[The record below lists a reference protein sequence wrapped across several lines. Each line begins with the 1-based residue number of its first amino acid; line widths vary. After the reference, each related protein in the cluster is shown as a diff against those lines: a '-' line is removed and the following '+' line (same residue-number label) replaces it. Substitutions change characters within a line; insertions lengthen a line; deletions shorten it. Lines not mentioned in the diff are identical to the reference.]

1 MELERSTNTPMKSLL
16 YIGLDVHKESISI
29 AVAEP
34 GRNGEIRSVGKISN
48 SLHAFEKVIARL
60 RQQYGG
66 EAELHFCYEAGP
78 CGFVLVRRLLQ
89 LGHHCI
95 VVAPSK
101 IPRGSG
107 DKIKTDRRDAEKLAR
122 AHRAG
127 DLEAIYIPEA
137 TDEAIRDLCRAR
149 TDAVDDQRR
158 ARQRLKAFLL
168 QHGYAYQ
175 GRGHW
180 GQAHMRYLR
189 ELVLPHPAM
198 KIILEECLMAVTDAG
213 SRIERCERAMTA
225 LLDNW
230 RLKPA
235 VEALMAFKGFQI
247 VAAMIKISEI
257 GALPRFDHPRQ
268 LMAYLGLVP
277 SESTSS
283 TQRRQGGITKCG
295 NPHARWL
302 LIECSQHY
310 ATPPKVS
317 KELSRRQEGQSAA
330 ICKISWKAQNRLYHR
345 FTKLAARRVH
355 RNKIVVAIARE
366 LVGFIW
372 EALKDLPCYQ
382 AAPSQSGAA

>member
-1 MELERSTNTPMKSLL
+1 MKKLL
-16 YIGLDVHKESISI
+16 YIGLDVHKESIAV
-29 AVAEP
+29 AVAES
-34 GRNGEIRSVGKISN
+34 GRNGEIRSLGKMSN
-48 SLHAFEKVIARL
+48 SLHALDKLIARL
-60 RQQYGG
+60 RKQYG
-66 EAELHFCYEAGP
+66 ADVKLHFCYEAGP
-78 CGFVLVRRLLQ
+78 CGFVLVRRLVQ
-89 LGHHCI
+89 LGHECI

-107 DKIKTDRRDAEKLAR
+107 DKIKTDRRDAEKLAK

-175 GRGHW
+175 GKGHW

-198 KIILEECLMAVTDAG
+198 KAILEEDLMAVTDAG
-213 SRIERCERAMTA
+213 ARVARCEAAMKD
-225 LLDNW
+225 LLETW

-247 VAAMIKISEI
+247 VAAMITVSEL

-268 LMAYLGLVP
+268 LMGYLGLIP
-277 SESTSS
+277 SEATSS
-283 TQRRQGGITKCG
+283 KKRRQGAITKCG

-317 KELSRRQEGQSAA
+317 KELSRRQEGQPAGVL
-330 ICKISWKAQNRLYHR
+330 KISWSAQNRLHR
-345 FTKLAARRVH
+345 RLMHLLARRVH
-355 RNKIVVAIARE
+355 RNKALVAVARE
-366 LVGFIW
+366 LIGFIW
-372 EALKDLPCYQ
+372 EALRDLPCYQ
-382 AAPSQSGAA
+382 SEPLAEHRAA

>member
-1 MELERSTNTPMKSLL
+1 MKKLL

-34 GRNGEIRSVGKISN
+34 GRDGEIRSYGKICN
-48 SLHAFEKVIARL
+48 NLQTMEKAIARL
-60 RQQYGG
+60 RKQYGKDV
-66 EAELHFCYEAGP
+66 ELHFCYEAGP

-101 IPRGSG
+101 IPRQSG
-107 DKIKTDRRDAEKLAR
+107 DKIKTDRRDAEKLAK

-127 DLEAIYIPEA
+127 DLDAIYIPEA

-175 GRGHW
+175 GKGHW

-198 KIILEECLMAVTDAG
+198 KTILEECLMAVNDAG
-213 SRIERCERAMTA
+213 ARVSRCEQAMSD
-225 LLDNW
+225 LLETW

-247 VAAMIKISEI
+247 VAAMITVSEL
-257 GALPRFDHPRQ
+257 GALPRFEHPRQ

-277 SESTSS
+277 SESSS
-283 TQRRQGGITKCG
+283 SLKRRQGAITKCG

-310 ATPPKVS
+310 AKPPKVS
-317 KELSRRQEGQSAA
+317 KELSCRQEGQPTAVL
-330 ICKISWKAQNRLYHR
+330 KISWKAQNRLHR
-345 FTKLAARRVH
+345 RLMNLLARRVH
-355 RNKIVVAIARE
+355 RNKALVAVARE
-366 LVGFIW
+366 LAGFIW
-372 EALKDLPCYQ
+372 EALRELPCYQ
-382 AAPSQSGAA
+382 ATPAEKPNAA

>member
-1 MELERSTNTPMKSLL
+1 MKNLL
-16 YIGLDVHKESISI
+16 YIGLDVHKDSIAI

-34 GRNGEIRSVGKISN
+34 GRAGEVRSLGIMSN
-48 SLHAFEKVIARL
+48 SLHSVEKLIARL
-60 RQQYGG
+60 RKQYGK
-66 EAELHFCYEAGP
+66 EVELHFCYEAGP

-89 LGHHCI
+89 LGHDCI

-107 DKIKTDRRDAEKLAR
+107 DKVKTDRRDAEKLAKS
-122 AHRAG
+122 HRAG

-149 TDAVDDQRR
+149 TDAVSDQRR

-175 GRGHW
+175 GSGNW
-180 GQAHMRYLR
+180 NQAHMRYLR

-198 KIILEECLMAVTDAG
+198 KTILEEDLMAVTDAG
-213 SRIERCERAMTA
+213 ARIERCEQAMSD
-225 LLDNW
+225 LLTSW

-235 VEALMAFKGFQI
+235 VDALMAFKGFQI
-247 VAAMIKISEI
+247 VAAMIKVSEI
-257 GALPRFDHPRQ
+257 GPLPRFDHPRQ
-268 LMAYLGLVP
+268 LMSFLGLVP
-277 SESTSS
+277 GESSS
-283 TQRRQGGITKCG
+283 GGTRRQGAITKCG

-310 ATPPKVS
+310 AKPPKVS
-317 KELSRRQEGQSAA
+317 KELSRRQEGIDPS
-330 ICKISWKAQNRLYHR
+330 ILKISWKAQNRLYSR
-345 FTKLAARRVH
+345 FNRLAARRLH
-355 RNKIVVAIARE
+355 RNKILVAIARE

-372 EALKDLPCYQ
+372 EALRNLPCYQ
-382 AAPSQSGAA
+382 SQSPSHQSAA

>member
-1 MELERSTNTPMKSLL
+1 MKDLL
-16 YIGLDVHKESISI
+16 YIGLDVHKDSVSI

-34 GRNGEIRSVGKISN
+34 GRDGEIRSCGKIGN
-48 SLHAFEKVIARL
+48 NLQAMEKAIARL
-60 RQQYGG
+60 RKQYGQ
-66 EAELHFCYEAGP
+66 EVELHFCYEAGP
-78 CGFVLVRRLLQ
+78 CGFVLVRRLHQ

-101 IPRGSG
+101 IARASG

-175 GRGHW
+175 GKGHW
-180 GQAHMRYLR
+180 GQAHLRYLR

-198 KIILEECLMAVTDAG
+198 KTILEECLMAVTDAG
-213 SRIERCERAMTA
+213 ARVSRCEQAMA
-225 LLDNW
+225 DLLPAW

-235 VEALMAFKGFQI
+235 VEALMAFRGFQI
-247 VAAMIKISEI
+247 VAAMITVSEL
-257 GALPRFDHPRQ
+257 GALPRFGHPRQ

-277 SESTSS
+277 SEATSS
-283 TQRRQGGITKCG
+283 TKRRQGGITKCG

-310 ATPPKVS
+310 AMAPKVS
-317 KELSRRQEGQSAA
+317 KELSRRQEGQPPAVL
-330 ICKISWKAQNRLYHR
+330 KTSWAAQNRLHSR
-345 FTKLAARRVH
+345 LMRLLARRVH
-355 RNKIVVAIARE
+355 RSKALVAVARE
-366 LVGFIW
+366 LTGFIW
-372 EALKDLPCYQ
+372 EALRDLPCYHATPETGPK
-382 AAPSQSGAA
+382 AA

>member
-1 MELERSTNTPMKSLL
+1 MKNLL

-34 GRNGEIRSVGKISN
+34 GRDGEIRSYGKISN
-48 SLHAFEKVIARL
+48 TIHAVEKTIARL
-60 RQQYGG
+60 RKQYGRDV
-66 EAELHFCYEAGP
+66 ELHFCYEAGP
-78 CGFVLVRRLLQ
+78 CGFVLVRRLTQ

-107 DKIKTDRRDAEKLAR
+107 DKIKTDRRDAEKLAKS
-122 AHRAG
+122 HRAG
-127 DLEAIYIPEA
+127 DLDAIYIPEA

-168 QHGYAYQ
+168 QHGYPYQ
-175 GRGHW
+175 GKGHW

-198 KIILEECLMAVTDAG
+198 KTILEECLMAVNDAG
-213 SRIERCERAMTA
+213 ARVARCEQAMA
-225 LLDNW
+225 DLLETW

-235 VEALMAFKGFQI
+235 VDALMAFKGFKI
-247 VAAMIKISEI
+247 VAAMIKVSEI
-257 GALPRFDHPRQ
+257 GILPRFEHPRQ
-268 LMAYLGLVP
+268 LMGYLGLVP
-277 SESTSS
+277 SEATSS
-283 TQRRQGGITKCG
+283 TKRRQGAITKCG
-295 NPHARWL
+295 NPHARWI

-310 ATPPKVS
+310 AKPPKVS
-317 KELSRRQEGQSAA
+317 KELSRRQEGQPDSVL
-330 ICKISWKAQNRLYHR
+330 KISWKAQNRLHR
-345 FTKLAARRVH
+345 RFNKLAARRVH
-355 RNKIVVAIARE
+355 RNKILVAIARE

-372 EALKDLPCYQ
+372 EALRDLPCYR
-382 AAPSQSGAA
+382 AVPASK

>member
-1 MELERSTNTPMKSLL
+1 MKNLL
-16 YIGLDVHKESISI
+16 YIGLDVHKDSISI

-34 GRNGEIRSVGKISN
+34 GRDGEIRSQGKMSN
-48 SLHAFEKVIARL
+48 SLHAVDKFIARL
-60 RQQYGG
+60 RKQYGSDV
-66 EAELHFCYEAGP
+66 ELHFCYEAGP
-78 CGFVLVRRLLQ
+78 CGFVLVRRLTQ
-89 LGHHCI
+89 LGHQCI

-107 DKIKTDRRDAEKLAR
+107 DKVKTDRRDAEKLAR

-127 DLEAIYIPEA
+127 DLEAIYIPET

-149 TDAVDDQRR
+149 TDAVDDLRR

-175 GRGHW
+175 GKAHW

-198 KIILEECLMAVTDAG
+198 KAILEECLMAVNDAG
-213 SRIERCERAMTA
+213 ARVSRCEQAMA
-225 LLDNW
+225 DLLPTW
-230 RLKPA
+230 RLRPA

-247 VAAMIKISEI
+247 VAAMITVSEL

-283 TQRRQGGITKCG
+283 TNRRQGGITKCG

-310 ATPPKVS
+310 AMPPKVS
-317 KELSRRQEGQSAA
+317 KQLSHRQEGQPDSVL
-330 ICKISWKAQNRLYHR
+330 KISWKAQNRLHR
-345 FTKLAARRVH
+345 RLMNLLARRVH
-355 RNKIVVAIARE
+355 RNKALVAVARE
-366 LVGFIW
+366 LTGFIW
-372 EALKDLPCYQ
+372 EVLRDLPCYQ
-382 AAPSQSGAA
+382 AETSTRKPAA

>member
-1 MELERSTNTPMKSLL
+1 MKNIL
-16 YIGLDVHKESISI
+16 YIGLDVHKDSIAI

-34 GRNGEIRSVGKISN
+34 GRDGEIRSLGKMSN
-48 SLHAFEKVIARL
+48 SLHALDKLIARL
-60 RQQYGG
+60 RKQYGRDV
-66 EAELHFCYEAGP
+66 ELHFCYEAGP
-78 CGFVLVRRLLQ
+78 CGFVLVRRLKQ
-89 LGHHCI
+89 LGHDCI

-101 IPRGSG
+101 IPRSSG
-107 DKIKTDRRDAEKLAR
+107 DKVKTDRRDAINLAKT
-122 AHRAG
+122 HRAG
-127 DLEAIYIPEA
+127 GLDAIYIPEA

-175 GRGHW
+175 GKGHW

-198 KIILEECLMAVTDAG
+198 KAILEENLMAVTDAG
-213 SRIERCERAMTA
+213 ARVARCEAAMA
-225 LLDNW
+225 DLLETW

-247 VAAMIKISEI
+247 VAAMIVVSEL

-268 LMAYLGLVP
+268 LMAYLGLIP
-277 SESTSS
+277 SEATSS
-283 TQRRQGGITKCG
+283 HKRRQGTITKCG

-302 LIECSQHY
+302 LVECSQHY

-317 KELSRRQEGQSAA
+317 KELSRRQEGQASA
-330 ICKISWKAQNRLYHR
+330 ILKVSWAAQNRLHR
-345 FTKLAARRVH
+345 RLMHLLARRVH
-355 RNKIVVAIARE
+355 RNKALVAVARE
-366 LVGFIW
+366 LIAFIW
-372 EALKDLPCYQ
+372 DALHDLPCYQ
-382 AAPSQSGAA
+382 SHSHSGLHAA

>member
-1 MELERSTNTPMKSLL
+1 MKELL

-34 GRNGEIRSVGKISN
+34 GRHGEIRSLGAMSN
-48 SLHAFEKVIARL
+48 HLHAVEKLIARL
-60 RQQYGG
+60 RKQYDKDV
-66 EAELHFCYEAGP
+66 ELHFCYEAGP

-107 DKIKTDRRDAEKLAR
+107 DKIKTDRRDAEKLAKS
-122 AHRAG
+122 HRAG

-168 QHGYAYQ
+168 QHGYSYQ
-175 GRGHW
+175 GKAHW

-198 KIILEECLMAVTDAG
+198 KAILEEGLMAVNDAG
-213 SRIERCERAMTA
+213 ARVTRCEATMA
-225 LLDNW
+225 DLLETW

-235 VEALMAFKGFQI
+235 VDALMAFKGFQI
-247 VAAMIKISEI
+247 VAAMIKVSEI
-257 GALPRFDHPRQ
+257 GVLPRFDHPRQ

-277 SESTSS
+277 SEHTSS
-283 TQRRQGGITKCG
+283 KQRRQGAITKCG

-310 ATPPKVS
+310 AKPPKVS
-317 KELSRRQEGQSAA
+317 KELSRRQEGIDPSVL
-330 ICKISWKAQNRLYHR
+330 KISWKAQNRLYSR
-345 FTKLAARRVH
+345 FNKLAARRLH
-355 RNKIVVAIARE
+355 RNKILVAVARE

-372 EALKDLPCYQ
+372 EALRDLPCYQ
-382 AAPSQSGAA
+382 AAPARSEAA